1 MEKTTRTTIMQEEG
15 YRFRVGFDEPSMP
28 ALITD
33 EPAPLGKG
41 AGPNPGRL
49 LAAAIGNCL
58 AASLLFCLEKA
69 HVNVRGVDAVV
80 DMTIGRNEQGRLRV
94 RSVTVRVAPTV
105 APEDRERMG
114 RCLELFESFC
124 TVTESIRQGI
134 DVKVNVEAAG
144 N

>member
-1 MEKTTRTTIMQEEG
+1 MDKTTQTTITQEEG
-15 YRFRVGFDEPSMP
+15 YRFRVSFDEPSMA

-69 HVNVRGVDAVV
+69 RIDVRRVDAVV

-94 RSVTVRVAPTV
+94 RAVSVRVVPTV
-105 APEDRERMG
+105 AREDRERMD
-114 RCLELFESFC
+114 RCLDLFESFC
-124 TVTESIRQGI
+124 TVTESVRHGI
-134 DVKVNVEAAG
+134 DVKVSVEAG
-144 N
+144 TE